1 MPPSF
6 FLFLSIFY
14 LSINLITTDNPKVKS
29 PANPNN
35 HFTCQIYECCAIF
48 FLGLRYLVDFW
59 SSNKHAM
66 VLILLAQ
73 VVFVGFFGTETGPLQ
88 GSCAAEILCCR
99 GCVYVIWPYGSKQ
112 LSVIICAINLLTSVG
127 SLYSQSKD
135 TLIQEVV
142 HST

>member
-1 MPPSF
+1 MPLSF

-14 LSINLITTDNPKVKS
+14 LSINLITTDNAKVKS

-59 SSNKHAM
+59 SSNKRAM

-73 VVFVGFFGTETGPLQ
+73 VVFGFFLELRPGRCRDLVLQ
-88 GSCAAEILCCR
+88 RLCLC
-99 GCVYVIWPYGSKQ
+99 YM
-112 LSVIICAINLLTSVG
+112 
-127 SLYSQSKD
+127 
-135 TLIQEVV
+135 TLRVQAVV
-142 HST
+142 CDHLRY